1 MEDFLDHTYHTVC
14 PPTQILH
21 SDPHLYKLFDTEVNR
36 KIKKDPALA
45 IDIDR
50 PMLAFPGKT
59 DLIAGRTLEGGGDE
73 LVQVGTDVVSELWT
87 F

>member
-1 MEDFLDHTYHTVC
+1 MSTCSNV
-14 PPTQILH
+14 H
-21 SDPHLYKLFDTEVNR
+21 SDAYLSRFWYKLFDTEVNR
-36 KIKKDPALA
+36 KIKKEPALA

-59 DLIAGRTLEGGGDE
+59 DGIADRTLEGGGDE
-73 LVQVGTDVVSELWT
+73 LDQVGTDVVSELWT